1 VESISPDELERAIG
15 LDRILLASD
24 ALGLS
29 DLVLRSYA
37 VPASMEVAVPPLQ
50 DYALTMHLAGPMTM
64 DRRIDVG
71 SWKRELLVPGTVSV
85 LTRAVPSTWHN
96 ALPTKATHLYLSRG
110 LLTRVFADSIATW
123 PTCN

>member
-1 VESISPDELERAIG
+1 MILRTHLRSDRTAPCSVRQVEFWFRH
-15 LDRILLASD
+15 
-24 ALGLS
+24 LS

-71 SWKRELLVPGTVSV
+71 PWKRELLVPGT
-85 LTRAVPSTWHN
+85 AIQ
-96 ALPTKATHLYLSRG
+96 AKA
-110 LLTRVFADSIATW
+110 
-123 PTCN
+123 